1 MSENNL
7 NEEIRVT
14 VEDAPAITVNTPLVQ
29 NLTADNA
36 APTAKTVGDALE
48 AKVDA
53 EDVMEHV
60 TITFD
65 GIESDNQGVLLVSAE
80 DIPLTDSTTVNPQT
94 GAGSIKNELAR
105 IDGKTAADIAYG
117 LNVTVK
123 DRIDAM
129 AGTLAD
135 VQSGMRGDEIPIDGT
150 TGAQSVKEAIDEVD
164 AKTAADIPYV
174 TGTSVL
180 EKIGTMDMAITAV
193 QTAAG
198 SAVKVTAQSLT
209 DGEKVQARA
218 NISAVA
224 PTEAVLL
231 EAQTLTA
238 AQQAQARTNI
248 GALDAS
254 DVADAVRTSEQT
266 LTGAQQA
273 QARANIGAAD
283 AGTLAGMLKVTSHN
297 YTLPS
302 NVPAGGTVT
311 ITQAEL
317 NVTPPEGYSLLG
329 IVRYAIGD
337 QALGAPAMSASAIGN
352 VYVQLTNRTGTATGA
367 GSNFTAQLLWVR
379 GAFLE

>member
-14 VEDAPAITVNTPLVQ
+14 VEDAPAITVNTPLVH

-36 APTAKTVGDALE
+36 APTAKTVGDAL
-48 AKVDA
+48 ALKVNAD
-53 EDVMEHV
+53 DVMEHV

-94 GAGSIKNELAR
+94 GAGSIKKELER

-129 AGTLAD
+129 AGSLAD

-150 TGAQSVKEAIDEVD
+150 TGAQSVKDAIDEVD

-180 EKIGTMDMAITAV
+180 EKIGTMDTAIAAV

-218 NISAVA
+218 NIGAVA
-224 PTEAVLL
+224 RTEAVLL
-231 EAQTLTA
+231 DAQTLTTS
-238 AQQAQARTNI
+238 QQSQARANI
-248 GALDAS
+248 GALGAA
-254 DVADAVRTSEQT
+254 DVADVVRTSEQT
-266 LTGAQQA
+266 LTTAQHA
-273 QARANIGAAD
+273 QARANIGIIAE
-283 AGTLAGMLKVTSHN
+283 T
-297 YTLPS
+297 
-302 NVPAGGTVT
+302 PASETV
-311 ITQAEL
+311 
-317 NVTPPEGYSLLG
+317 
-329 IVRYAIGD
+329 
-337 QALGAPAMSASAIGN
+337 ALGSGLSAVFTKCGKVCSMYISG
-352 VYVQLTNRTGTATGA
+352 QLTTGA
-367 GSNFTAQLLWVR
+367 AQWASIGTIPEAYLPFTDNWAANISDFNGYIAIHPSGTIQAGYTIAANAWVIVN
-379 GAFLE
+379 LTYICL